1 MPRRTNDK
9 NIQKKNTK
17 ENINNLFTI
26 ENNAINELTEALNE
40 TEISNNI
47 ISNGYIY
54 NTPISSEKKR
64 YFPPTP
70 KKKEKDEESY
80 FFVKGRNL
88 SKLFSN
94 L

>member
-1 MPRRTNDK
+1 MPRRKND
-9 NIQKKNTK
+9 NDIQKKNANG
-17 ENINNLFTI
+17 NINNSLTI
-26 ENNAINELTEALNE
+26 EKNVINELTEALKE
-40 TEISNNI
+40 TEISNNT
-47 ISNGYIY
+47 SNGYIY
-54 NTPISSEKKR
+54 NTPISFEKKR

-70 KKKEKDEESY
+70 KKKEKDEDSY